1 MKDRAKRIKNAD
13 LITATGG
20 ANDKYKFDEDFD

>member
-20 ANDKYKFDEDFD
+20 ANDKY